1 MWSDESR
8 KAALEARR
16 AKGSHQSGVDKVG
29 KSSVSARVLDVIRQS
44 PTGFTVSPQGNVPTR
59 GYMVSVPGRTRIV
72 STDDMKGP
80 NGGAIVNDYA
90 RKNADAL
97 KDPRAHMGAW
107 RDKATGNVHLDV
119 SHNIPRQREAV
130 TAGRTRNQIAIWDV
144 KRKREI
150 RTGGTGDK
158 RP

>member
-16 AKGSHQSGVDKVG
+16 AKGSHQTGVDQVG
-29 KSSVSARVLDVIRQS
+29 KSVSARVLDAIRNS

-72 STDDMKGP
+72 SAEDMKGP
-80 NGGAIVNDYA
+80 NQGAIVSDYA
-90 RKNADAL
+90 RRNADAL

-107 RDKATGNVHLDV
+107 QDRATGKVHLDV
-119 SHNIPRQREAV
+119 SHNISRQRDAV
-130 TAGRTRNQIAIWDV
+130 SAGRTRNQIAIWDV

-150 RTGGTGDK
+150 RTGGTGDH
-158 RP
+158 